1 VSGLAW
7 RRESRPTWQ
16 DWKNEEVVLIL
27 INESHKSV
35 LDALLLDLPGVRP
48 GKMFGYPAYYAGDKL
63 SICLVEDSV
72 GLKLPAE
79 RVTAL
84 LAEDPHT
91 SPFQPLGRP
100 KMREWLQINPE
111 SSDDLLAYLPVFEE
125 SVQFVLGLQNR

>member
-1 VSGLAW
+1 MV
-7 RRESRPTWQ
+7 Q
-16 DWKNEEVVLIL
+16 F
-27 INESHKSV
+27 NESHKTA
-35 LDALLLDLPGVRP
+35 LDGLLLGLPGVRP
-48 GKMFGYPAYYAGDKL
+48 GKMFGYPAYYAGEKL
-63 SICLVEDSV
+63 SICLVEDGV

-111 SSDDLLAYLPVFEE
+111 SSEDLTAYLSVFEE
-125 SVQFVLGLQNR
+125 SVQFVLDLQSR